1 MAYQVKMPKLG
12 LTMSEGAIL
21 KWMKK
26 EGEYVQKGE
35 VLVEVESDKSSVEFE
50 SQESGYVIKILVEE
64 GETVPILTN
73 IAILGA
79 EDEVIEAAEAQ
90 AVQES
95 SVSKDDTLQPAQLEA
110 AGNETS
116 KLNEDEASSG
126 ATSGRDRIRIFA
138 SPAAKKAAVDK
149 GIDIALIPIRNGK
162 ERIEK
167 EDVLRYLSSSTP
179 VKTTP
184 LAAKIAKAEGISP
197 SEIGKKAGE
206 RVYSADLPVT
216 IAGTAAS
223 ETAASVHDH
232 KIPVNGM
239 RKVIAKKMKES
250 VLAAP
255 HVSLTTEVDMSN
267 AMDLRNRV
275 KDDIT
280 AKFGVKVSLNDIVLL
295 CTARALRSNP
305 RVNSVFAE
313 EGITIKGE
321 INLGMAVAME
331 EGLIVPVI
339 RNADEKGLGEI
350 AVETKQLAEKARN
363 GKLSPRE
370 YEGGTFTVSNLGMY
384 DITQFNSII
393 NQPESAILSVS
404 KAVERPV
411 AVNGQIS
418 VKPMMNLTITFDHRP
433 MDGAMA
439 AKCLKDIKTLLED
452 PYKLLL
458 GGR

>member
-12 LTMSEGAIL
+12 LTMSEGAVL
-21 KWMKK
+21 RWMKK
-26 EGEYVQKGE
+26 EGEYVEKGE
-35 VLVEVESDKSSVEFE
+35 ILVEVESDKSSVEFE
-50 SQESGYVIKILVEE
+50 SPESGYVKKILVQE
-64 GETVPILTN
+64 GETVPILTD

-79 EDEVIEAAEAQ
+79 EDEAVEATETKD
-90 AVQES
+90 VQQS
-95 SVSKDDTLQPAQLEA
+95 PVLKNDMQPAQLST
-110 AGNETS
+110 AGTGIS
-116 KLNEDEASSG
+116 KLNADVASSLDI
-126 ATSGRDRIRIFA
+126 SGRDGMRIFA
-138 SPAAKKAAVDK
+138 SPAAKKVAGENGVDL
-149 GIDIALIPIRNGK
+149 ALIPIKSGK

-167 EDVLRYLSSSTP
+167 ADVMSYLRSRTH
-179 VKTTP
+179 VKATP
-184 LAAKIAKAEGISP
+184 LAVKIAEVEGINLSD
-197 SEIGKKAGE
+197 IVKKEGE
-206 RVYSADLPVT
+206 RVYSVDLPLTSGGSV
-216 IAGTAAS
+216 AADM
-223 ETAASVHDH
+223 ASDR

-239 RKVIAKKMKES
+239 RKVIAKRMKES
-250 VLAAP
+250 VLNAP

-275 KDDIT
+275 KDDII
-280 AKFGVKVSLNDIVLL
+280 AKFGVKVSVNDIVIL

-305 RVNSVFAE
+305 RVNSVFTE

-331 EGLIVPVI
+331 EGLIVPVV
-339 RNADEKGLGEI
+339 RNADKKGLGEI
-350 AVETKQLAEKARN
+350 AAEAKQLAEKART
-363 GKLSPRE
+363 GRLSPGE

-411 AVNGQIS
+411 SVDGQIS

-458 GGR
+458 EGR